1 MSKSIPCRTCF
12 GRGFLQNKF
21 AEVKPFSGFRD
32 SYRCRKGS
40 GNDMKKDLEL
50 LEKMRRNEQ
59 GGLEDAIHQYAGYVA
74 AVIRKTLGE
83 LGTEEDVEELVSD
96 AFVALWRQA
105 GALRDDSS
113 LKYWL
118 AVVGRNCA
126 LKRLGK
132 TVLTQ
137 PLEEACFPEED
148 TPEQASEQGETRRS
162 VREAV
167 ARLEP
172 PDNEIFD
179 RFYFREQKISH
190 IAREM
195 GLKEATVK
203 TRLRRGR
210 GKLRRILLKG
220 GAAK

>member
-1 MSKSIPCRTCF
+1 
-12 GRGFLQNKF
+12 
-21 AEVKPFSGFRD
+21 
-32 SYRCRKGS
+32 
-40 GNDMKKDLEL
+40 MKKDLEL
-50 LEKMRRNEQ
+50 LEKMRRKDQ
-59 GGLEDAIHQYAGYVA
+59 DGLEEAIHQYAGYAA
-74 AVIRKTLGE
+74 AVIRRTLGE

-96 AFVALWRQA
+96 AFVALWQKA
-105 GALRDDSS
+105 GTLRDDSS

-118 AVVGRNCA
+118 AVVGRNSA

-137 PLEEACFPEED
+137 PLEDARSLFRED
-148 TPEQASEQGETRRS
+148 TPEQASEQRETRRS

-210 GKLRRILLKG
+210 GKLRRTLLKG